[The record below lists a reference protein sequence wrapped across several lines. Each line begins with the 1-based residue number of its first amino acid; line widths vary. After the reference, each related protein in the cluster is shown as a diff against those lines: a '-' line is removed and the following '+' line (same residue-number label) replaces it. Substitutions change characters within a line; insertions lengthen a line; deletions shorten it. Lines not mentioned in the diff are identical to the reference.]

1 MVLPL
6 DQGPVV
12 TSDTIQPIGGAE
24 LRKPG
29 TDAVIITSGTMVRVA
44 LEAAQLLESDGLQVG
59 VLDLR
64 WLAAL
69 DEETIRSAA
78 TRANGKVVV
87 AHEANVTGGFG
98 AKIVARLHEL
108 SENGAPLKIKRV
120 GTPNVR
126 IPATPSLSQE
136 LLPNPKRIADAV
148 RAVVK

>member
-29 TDAVIITSGTMVRVA
+29 TDAVIITWGTMVRVA

-64 WLAAL
+64 WLAPL
-69 DEETIRSAA
+69 DEETIRR
-78 TRANGKVVV
+78 RACTSYPK
-87 AHEANVTGGFG
+87 T
-98 AKIVARLHEL
+98 
-108 SENGAPLKIKRV
+108 
-120 GTPNVR
+120 VR
-126 IPATPSLSQE
+126 H
-136 LLPNPKRIADAV
+136 
-148 RAVVK
+148 